1 MNSKEDKKYIMYIT
15 DNKADT
21 VTKFRATTFSE
32 SEMMEVY
39 NRANYNSNKD
49 YNKGDNYWAYN
60 YWTRK
65 ILLHNNCPKLLREKY
80 ANHKLWYVRL
90 VAMLAKPAREQYAEL
105 ALFDES
111 KNVRVAAMRS
121 CSGALYNQASQD
133 NLVDSGDQFF
143 KKKKKEIEQNPTLAL
158 LDPYE
163 TFRKMATQKLQG
175 LK

>member
-21 VTKFRATTFSE
+21 VAKFRATTFSE
-32 SEMMEVY
+32 TEMTEIY
-39 NRANYNSNKD
+39 NRTNYNN
-49 YNKGDNYWAYN
+49 
-60 YWTRK
+60 
-65 ILLHNNCPKLLREKY
+65 
-80 ANHKLWYVRL
+80 
-90 VAMLAKPAREQYAEL
+90 AREQYAEL
-105 ALFDES
+105 ALFDKS
-111 KNVRVAAMRS
+111 THIRKAAMRS

-133 NLVDSGDQFF
+133 NLVDNGYEFF
-143 KKKKKEIEQNPTLAL
+143 NKKKKEIEQNPTLAL